1 MKLLQN
7 TISYLNNYLC
17 QTRIYKRLN
26 NVNRELY
33 SIYQNFNKYDVDANL
48 PYLHRWCNS
57 VSQRYRNTCN
67 WEKKLDNANRDNCYR

>member
-7 TISYLNNYLC
+7 TISYFNNYLC
-17 QTRIYKRLN
+17 QTRIYQRVN

-33 SIYQNFNKYDVDANL
+33 SIYLNFNKYDVDADL
-48 PYLHRWCNS
+48 PDLHRWCNS

>member
-7 TISYLNNYLC
+7 TLSYFNNYLC
-17 QTRIYKRLN
+17 QTRIYQKIN

-33 SIYQNFNKYDVDANL
+33 SIYLNFNKYDVDANL
-48 PYLHRWCNS
+48 PNLHRWCNG